1 MKIKVI
7 KISDDLKNL
16 RLSLDNINNSIAD
29 LISQRIDIVK
39 RVGKIK
45 KQKKNF
51 YVPEREKFIFKTL
64 TEKFPEL
71 DKEIIKSLFTQIIS
85 GCKRKN
91 KTFD

>member
-45 KQKKNF
+45 KQKIKN
-51 YVPEREKFIFKTL
+51 L
-64 TEKFPEL
+64 
-71 DKEIIKSLFTQIIS
+71 
-85 GCKRKN
+85 RKN
-91 KTFD
+91 LKQQKMRIKILEKIQ